1 MKHIIKLGVFILVAQ
16 VVFLNSCVEPEDI
29 MTADVKTGGLVI
41 PSTNLLLKAGANQSF
56 DVVIEIPQGPGIVSL
71 EMTKMFNQGDTLLSN
86 VAELAPVDVSSA
98 NINDTAFITFSLDYA
113 DLKEG
118 LTLDGD
124 PMPAEETGLGIGD
137 SWTIEYYAVMEDGR
151 KVLNN
156 ATTVIAVSNQ
166 YAGYYQCDGYFLHP
180 TPSSC
185 REIHMEKFLSPI
197 SQVRCLT
204 ELGDLGASGYDIFVD
219 VNPDNTLTIVKGI
232 TCPTDVFMTPGE
244 TSYYEPATGK
254 FYMWYFYV
262 GASGNRVI
270 DEIYTPL

>member
-71 EMTKMFNQGDTLLSN
+71 ELYKMFNQGDTLLSN
-86 VAELAPVDVSSA
+86 TAAMTPVDVSSA
-98 NINDTAFITFSLDYA
+98 NRNDTAFISFSLDYA
-113 DLKEG
+113 DLKDG
-118 LTLDGD
+118 LTLGGN

-166 YAGYYQCDGYFLHP
+166 YAGYYLCEGVFTHP
-180 TPSSC
+180 TAGA
-185 REIHMEKFLSPI
+185 RAIDEEKFLSPI

-204 ELGDLGASGYDIFVD
+204 ALGDLGGAGYDIFID
-219 VNPDNTLTIVKGI
+219 VNPDNTCAVSRGI
-232 TCPTDVFMTPGE
+232 TCPTDVFMTPGQD
-244 TSYYEPATGK
+244 SYYDPITSK
-254 FYMWYFYV
+254 FYLWYFYV
-262 GASGNRVI
+262 GSGGSRVI
-270 DEIYTPL
+270 EEVYTPL

>member
-71 EMTKMFNQGDTLLSN
+71 EMTKVFNQGDTLLSN
-86 VAELAPVDVSSA
+86 VAELAPVDVSSV
-98 NINDTAFITFSLDYA
+98 NKNDTAFITFSLDYA

-137 SWTIEYYAVMEDGR
+137 AWTIEYYAVMEDGR

-166 YAGYYQCDGYFLHP
+166 YAGYYQCDGYFSHP
-180 TPSSC
+180 TPGSS

-197 SQVRCLT
+197 SQIRCLT
-204 ELGDLGASGYDIFVD
+204 ELGDLGSAGYDIFVD
-219 VNPDNTLTIVKGI
+219 VLPDNTLSIVKGI

-244 TSYYEPATGK
+244 TSYYDPVTGK

-262 GASGNRVI
+262 GGNGNRVV